1 MLIRF
6 LIYFLTVSIL
16 LASCS
21 SEGETRPVAAPADR
35 QSQQSATQQ
44 QLQQHQQ
51 HQQTDASAPGQEQP
65 VLEQQQAEREESQS
79 LSDER
84 QVQPESRPLSPGGP
98 PEPEFDV
105 EIAVGYLNHLAG
117 ELGPRASGTEQERAA
132 AEYMAEVFRSLGYD
146 VEIQRFTYA
155 AEAEVARIDLP
166 NGSSS
171 FAFRFSGSS
180 NASVEGELVDV
191 PGIGSVE
198 DFATV
203 EVAGKIAIVDRGI
216 IEFRVKA
223 ANAEAA
229 GAIALIVTNPTL
241 NESIGG
247 SLGDDTVSI
256 PILHVGKEAGDEIRA
271 RLGEIASIPASSP
284 SAGESQN
291 VIARKPAGA
300 CRVVVG
306 GHYDTVP
313 EVDGAN
319 DNASGTALTLALAA
333 IWADHPSSSDICF
346 IGFGAEELGLHGSRH
361 YVGQLRLEDRLS
373 EVTAMVN
380 LDAIGDGRP
389 PYRILAS
396 VEISEIS
403 NAVAADL
410 QITAGSGSLPTNL
423 GSDHASF
430 ARNGIPV
437 IFVFPPGAILH
448 TPLDN
453 LDNVDFAVFGDIAR
467 LNHGI
472 LSCLLQRA
480 GSPISPSISC
490 GEEEPQS
497 SSRAT
502 LEE

>member
-1 MLIRF
+1 VLIRF
-6 LIYFLTVSIL
+6 LICSLPDSIL
-16 LASCS
+16 LVSCS
-21 SEGETRPVAAPADR
+21 SERELPPVAAPADR

-44 QLQQHQQ
+44 QLRQQ
-51 HQQTDASAPGQEQP
+51 QQTDLSAAGQEQP
-65 VLEQQQAEREESQS
+65 VLEQQQREREESQS
-79 LSDER
+79 LSDEP
-84 QVQPESRPLSPGGP
+84 QVQPESRPLSSGGP

-132 AEYMAEVFRSLGYD
+132 AEYMAEVFRGLGYE
-146 VEIQRFTYA
+146 VEIQQFTYT
-155 AEAEVARIDLP
+155 AEAEVARIDLAD
-166 NGSSS
+166 GSSN

-180 NASVEGELVDV
+180 NEPTEGELVDV
-191 PGIGSVE
+191 AGVGNVD
-198 DFATV
+198 DFALAD
-203 EVAGKIAIVDRGI
+203 VAGRIAIVDRGV

-223 ANAEAA
+223 AHAEAA

-291 VIARKPAGA
+291 VVARKPAGA

-410 QITAGSGSLPTNL
+410 QITAGPGSLPLNL

-430 ARNGIPV
+430 SRVGIPV
-437 IFVFPPGAILH
+437 VFVFPPGAILH

-453 LDNVDFAVFGDIAR
+453 LDNVDLELFEDISR

-472 LSCLLQRA
+472 LACLLQRA

>member
-1 MLIRF
+1 
-6 LIYFLTVSIL
+6 
-16 LASCS
+16 
-21 SEGETRPVAAPADR
+21 
-35 QSQQSATQQ
+35 
-44 QLQQHQQ
+44 
-51 HQQTDASAPGQEQP
+51 
-65 VLEQQQAEREESQS
+65 
-79 LSDER
+79 
-84 QVQPESRPLSPGGP
+84 
-98 PEPEFDV
+98 
-105 EIAVGYLNHLAG
+105 
-117 ELGPRASGTEQERAA
+117 
-132 AEYMAEVFRSLGYD
+132 MAEVFRGLGYE
-146 VEIQRFTYA
+146 VEIQQFTYT
-155 AEAEVARIDLP
+155 AEAEVARIDLAD
-166 NGSSS
+166 GSSN

-180 NASVEGELVDV
+180 NEPTEGELVDV
-191 PGIGSVE
+191 AGVGNVD
-198 DFATV
+198 DFALAD
-203 EVAGKIAIVDRGI
+203 VAGRIAIVDRGV

-223 ANAEAA
+223 AHAEAA

-291 VIARKPAGA
+291 VIARKPGGA

-346 IGFGAEELGLHGSRH
+346 IGFGAEELGLHGSRQ
-361 YVGQLRLEDRLS
+361 YVRQLRLEDRLS

-410 QITAGSGSLPTNL
+410 QITAGPGSLPLNL

-430 ARNGIPV
+430 SRVGIPV
-437 IFVFPPGAILH
+437 VFVFPPGAILH

-472 LSCLLQRA
+472 LACLLQRA

-490 GEEEPQS
+490 GDEEPQS